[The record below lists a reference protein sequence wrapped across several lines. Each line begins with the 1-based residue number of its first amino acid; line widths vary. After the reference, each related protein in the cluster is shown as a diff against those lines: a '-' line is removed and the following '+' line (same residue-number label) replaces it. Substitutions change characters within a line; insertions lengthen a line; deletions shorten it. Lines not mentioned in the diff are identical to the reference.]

1 MDKKLYDLMNW
12 PDIEGI
18 IYSDGC
24 NPKNL
29 LGAHS
34 VKGGILIQSFYPAAV
49 GATVKAADGKTYEM
63 VMADEEGY
71 FAVLVPVKSKFAY
84 TVEFRFEDGNTF
96 ETDDAYNYP
105 SMIKKSD
112 LKSFNEGNNN
122 HVYKFLGAHEMDYKG
137 VKGVDFA
144 IWAPDALRVSVVGE
158 FNNWDGRIHQLET
171 IDSTGVFE
179 LFVPGVTASSLYKF
193 EIRLKGGKVVLI
205 TDPISRMSEN
215 KSEPASL
222 VCDNNFKWSDEAW
235 LNNRKSHNKYKES
248 PMAVYTYTLPDSDM
262 TYKEI
267 TQAIES
273 AFSENRF
280 THVILKNVFNSY
292 TELSLDY
299 DRTGY
304 FNVNSRYGSLDDF
317 KAMINALHKKNIG
330 VLLQWNFD
338 DINVARNEIAN
349 IMYSSASYIVEELH
363 GDGIVADRIGNA
375 LYLDFERDIW
385 TPNIFGGRE
394 NLEAVNFVRGLN
406 EIFNKQYKD
415 VITVADDR
423 AGWPDVTGSVKE
435 EGALGFDYSIDHIF
449 GDNLMYFLGC
459 DPLFRKGRYNKLSL
473 SMVTFYNQDSILS
486 LDTDGINALET
497 KIPGRVHEDKMANL
511 RAAFAYAFTH
521 PGKKTVYSGNGEE
534 TWNTFAKALVDFYNI
549 HPELSE
555 LDYES
560 DGFEW
565 INNISGNECVLSF
578 VRKSKEGKIL
588 VVIANFTPV
597 VRDKYKIGVP
607 FEGKYKEIF
616 NTDDEKFGGNGNLNK
631 RAVSSKKDE
640 CDGRTDSIRLTLP
653 PLGVVVLDYTKT
665 EPKKTESKAA
675 VKTITKTAA
684 KKGNTK

>member
-63 VMADEEGY
+63 EMADEEGY
-71 FAVLVPVKSKFAY
+71 FAVLIPVKSKFAY

-112 LKSFNEGNNN
+112 LKSFIEGNNN
-122 HVYKFLGAHEMDYKG
+122 HVYRFLGAHEMDYKG
-137 VKGVDFA
+137 IKGVDFA
-144 IWAPDALRVSVVGE
+144 IWAPEALRVSVVGE
-158 FNNWDGRIHQLET
+158 FNNWDGRIHQLEA

-179 LFVPGVTASSLYKF
+179 LFVPGVKASSLYKF

-205 TDPISRMSEN
+205 TDPFSKMAES
-215 KSEPASL
+215 KSEPASF
-222 VCDNNFKWSDEAW
+222 VCDDNFKWSDEEW
-235 LNNRKSHNKYKES
+235 LSNRKSRNKYKEA
-248 PMAVYTYTLPDSDM
+248 PMSVYTYSLPDEDV

-267 TQAIES
+267 TQAIENT
-273 AFSENRF
+273 FSESRF
-280 THVILKNVFNSY
+280 THVVLKNVINTY
-292 TELSLDY
+292 TGLSLDY

-304 FNVNSRYGSLDDF
+304 FSINNRYGNLDDF
-317 KAMINALHKKNIG
+317 KTLINSLHKRNIG
-330 VLLQWNFD
+330 VLIQWNFD
-338 DINVARNEIAN
+338 DINVGRNEVAN
-349 IMYSSASYIVEELH
+349 IMYSSASYIIEELH
-363 GDGIVADRIGNA
+363 ADGIVADRLGNA
-375 LYLDFERDIW
+375 VYLDFERDKW
-385 TPNIFGGRE
+385 TSNMFGGRE
-394 NLEAVNFVRGLN
+394 NLEAVDFVRGLN
-406 EIFNKQYKD
+406 EIFGKQYKD

-423 AGWPDVTGSVKE
+423 AGWPDVTGSIKE
-435 EGALGFDYSIDHIF
+435 EGALGFDYSINHIF
-449 GDNLMYFLGC
+449 GDNLIYFLGC

-473 SMVTFYNQDSILS
+473 SMVTFYNQDSILAFDADS
-486 LDTDGINALET
+486 INMLEA
-497 KIPGRVHEDKMANL
+497 KIPGRIHGDKMANL
-511 RAAFAYAFTH
+511 RAAFAYSFAH
-521 PGKKTVYSGNGEE
+521 PGKKTIYSGNGEE
-534 TWNTFAKALVDFYNI
+534 TWNTFVKALTDFYNK
-549 HPELSE
+549 HSELSE
-555 LDYES
+555 MDYEI

-578 VRKSKEGKIL
+578 VRKSKDGRIL

-597 VRDKYKIGVP
+597 IREKYKIGVP
-607 FEGKYKEIF
+607 FEGRYKEIF
-616 NTDDEKFGGNGNLNK
+616 NTDDEKFGGSGILNK

-640 CDGRTDSIRLTLP
+640 CDGRADSIRLTLP
-653 PLGVVVLDYTKT
+653 PLGVIALDYTKT
-665 EPKKTESKAA
+665 
-675 VKTITKTAA
+675 VA

>member
-63 VMADEEGY
+63 EMADEEGY
-71 FAVLVPVKSKFAY
+71 FAVLIPVKSKFAY

-112 LKSFNEGNNN
+112 LKSFIEGNNN
-122 HVYKFLGAHEMDYKG
+122 HVYRFLGAHEMDYKG
-137 VKGVDFA
+137 IKGVDFA
-144 IWAPDALRVSVVGE
+144 IWAPEALRVSVVGE
-158 FNNWDGRIHQLET
+158 FNNWDGRIHQLEA

-179 LFVPGVTASSLYKF
+179 LFVPGVKASSLYKF

-205 TDPISRMSEN
+205 TDPFSKMAES
-215 KSEPASL
+215 KSEPASF
-222 VCDNNFKWSDEAW
+222 VCDDNFKWSDEEW
-235 LNNRKSHNKYKES
+235 LSNRKSRNKYKEA
-248 PMAVYTYTLPDSDM
+248 PMSVYTYSLPDEDV

-267 TQAIES
+267 TQAIENT
-273 AFSENRF
+273 FSESRF
-280 THVILKNVFNSY
+280 THVVLKNVINTY
-292 TELSLDY
+292 TGLSLDY

-304 FNVNSRYGSLDDF
+304 FSINNRYGNLDDF
-317 KAMINALHKKNIG
+317 KTLINSLHKRNIG
-330 VLLQWNFD
+330 VLIQWNFD
-338 DINVARNEIAN
+338 DINVGRNEVAN
-349 IMYSSASYIVEELH
+349 IMYSSASYIIEELH
-363 GDGIVADRIGNA
+363 ADGIVADRLGNA
-375 LYLDFERDIW
+375 VYLDFERDKW
-385 TPNIFGGRE
+385 TSNMFGGRE
-394 NLEAVNFVRGLN
+394 NLEAVDFARGLN
-406 EIFNKQYKD
+406 EIFGKQYKD

-423 AGWPDVTGSVKE
+423 AGWPDVTGSIKE
-435 EGALGFDYSIDHIF
+435 EGALGFDYSINHIF
-449 GDNLMYFLGC
+449 GDNLIYFLGC

-473 SMVTFYNQDSILS
+473 SMVTFYNQDSILAFDADS
-486 LDTDGINALET
+486 INMLEA
-497 KIPGRVHEDKMANL
+497 KIPGRIHGDKMANL
-511 RAAFAYAFTH
+511 RAAFAYSFAH
-521 PGKKTVYSGNGEE
+521 PGKKTIYSGNGEE
-534 TWNTFAKALVDFYNI
+534 TWNTFVKALTDFYNK
-549 HPELSE
+549 HSELSE
-555 LDYES
+555 MDYEI

-578 VRKSKEGKIL
+578 VRKSKDGRIL

-597 VRDKYKIGVP
+597 IREKYKIGVP
-607 FEGKYKEIF
+607 FEGRYKEIF
-616 NTDDEKFGGNGNLNK
+616 NTDDEKFGGSGILNK

-640 CDGRTDSIRLTLP
+640 CDGRADSIRLTLP
-653 PLGVVVLDYTKT
+653 PLGVIALDYTKT
-665 EPKKTESKAA
+665 
-675 VKTITKTAA
+675 VA

>member
-63 VMADEEGY
+63 EMADEEGY
-71 FAVLVPVKSKFAY
+71 FAVLIPVKSKFAY

-112 LKSFNEGNNN
+112 LKSFIEGNNN
-122 HVYKFLGAHEMDYKG
+122 HVYRFLGAHEMDYKG
-137 VKGVDFA
+137 IKGVDFA
-144 IWAPDALRVSVVGE
+144 IWAPEALRVSVVGE
-158 FNNWDGRIHQLET
+158 FNNWDGRIHQLEA

-179 LFVPGVTASSLYKF
+179 LFVPGVKASSLYKF

-205 TDPISRMSEN
+205 TDPFSKMAES
-215 KSEPASL
+215 KSEPASF
-222 VCDNNFKWSDEAW
+222 VCDDNFKWSDEEW
-235 LNNRKSHNKYKES
+235 LSNRKSRNKYKEA
-248 PMAVYTYTLPDSDM
+248 PMSVYTYSLPDEDV

-267 TQAIES
+267 TQAIENT
-273 AFSENRF
+273 FSESRF
-280 THVILKNVFNSY
+280 THVVLKNVINTY
-292 TELSLDY
+292 TGLSLDY

-304 FNVNSRYGSLDDF
+304 FSINNRYGNLDDF
-317 KAMINALHKKNIG
+317 KTLINSLHKRNIG
-330 VLLQWNFD
+330 VLIQWNFD
-338 DINVARNEIAN
+338 DINVGRNEVAN
-349 IMYSSASYIVEELH
+349 IMYSSASYIIEELH
-363 GDGIVADRIGNA
+363 ADGIVADRLGNA
-375 LYLDFERDIW
+375 VYLDFERDKW
-385 TPNIFGGRE
+385 TSNMFGGRE
-394 NLEAVNFVRGLN
+394 NLEAVDFVRGLN
-406 EIFNKQYKD
+406 EIFGKQYKD

-423 AGWPDVTGSVKE
+423 AGWPDVTGSIKE
-435 EGALGFDYSIDHIF
+435 EGALGFDYSINHIF
-449 GDNLMYFLGC
+449 GDNLIYFLGC

-473 SMVTFYNQDSILS
+473 SMVTFYNQDSILAFDADS
-486 LDTDGINALET
+486 INMLEA
-497 KIPGRVHEDKMANL
+497 KIPGRIHGDKMANL
-511 RAAFAYAFTH
+511 RAAFAYSFAH
-521 PGKKTVYSGNGEE
+521 PGKKTIYSGNGEE
-534 TWNTFAKALVDFYNI
+534 TWNTFVKALTDFYNK
-549 HPELSE
+549 HSELSE
-555 LDYES
+555 MDYES

-578 VRKSKEGKIL
+578 VRKSKDGRIL

-597 VRDKYKIGVP
+597 IREKYKIGVP
-607 FEGKYKEIF
+607 FEGRYKEIF
-616 NTDDEKFGGNGNLNK
+616 NTDDEKFGGSGILNK

-640 CDGRTDSIRLTLP
+640 CDGRADSIRLTLP
-653 PLGVVVLDYTKT
+653 PLGVIVLDYTNT
-665 EPKKTESKAA
+665 
-675 VKTITKTAA
+675 VA

>member
-29 LGAHS
+29 LGTHS

-63 VMADEEGY
+63 EMADEEGY
-71 FAVLVPVKSKFAY
+71 FAVLIPVKSKFAY

-112 LKSFNEGNNN
+112 LKSFIEGNNN
-122 HVYKFLGAHEMDYKG
+122 HVYRFLGAHEMDYKG
-137 VKGVDFA
+137 TKGVDFA
-144 IWAPDALRVSVVGE
+144 IWAPEALRVSVVGE
-158 FNNWDGRIHQLET
+158 FNNWDGRIHQLEA

-205 TDPISRMSEN
+205 TDPFSKMAES
-215 KSEPASL
+215 KSEPASF
-222 VCDNNFKWSDEAW
+222 VCDDNFKWSDEEW
-235 LNNRKSHNKYKES
+235 LSNRKSRNKYKEA
-248 PMAVYTYTLPDSDM
+248 PMSVYTYSLPDEDV

-267 TQAIES
+267 TQAIENT
-273 AFSENRF
+273 FSESRF
-280 THVILKNVFNSY
+280 THVVLKNVINTY
-292 TELSLDY
+292 TGLSLDY
-299 DRTGY
+299 DRTGH
-304 FNVNSRYGSLDDF
+304 FSINNRYGSLDDF
-317 KAMINALHKKNIG
+317 KTLINSLHKRNIG
-330 VLLQWNFD
+330 VLIQWNFD
-338 DINVARNEIAN
+338 DINVGRNEVAN
-349 IMYSSASYIVEELH
+349 IMYSSASYIIEELH
-363 GDGIVADRIGNA
+363 ADGIVADRLGNA
-375 LYLDFERDIW
+375 VYLDFERDKW
-385 TPNIFGGRE
+385 TSNMFGGRE
-394 NLEAVNFVRGLN
+394 NLEAVDFVRGLN
-406 EIFNKQYKD
+406 EIFGKQYKD

-423 AGWPDVTGSVKE
+423 AGWPDVTGSIKE
-435 EGALGFDYSIDHIF
+435 EGALGFDYSINHIF
-449 GDNLMYFLGC
+449 GDNLIYFLGC

-473 SMVTFYNQDSILS
+473 SMVTFYNQDSILAFDADS
-486 LDTDGINALET
+486 INMLEA
-497 KIPGRVHEDKMANL
+497 KIPGRIHGDKMANL
-511 RAAFAYAFTH
+511 RAAFAYSFAH

-534 TWNTFAKALVDFYNI
+534 TWNTFVKALTDFYNK
-549 HPELSE
+549 HSELSE
-555 LDYES
+555 MDYES

-578 VRKSKEGKIL
+578 VRKSKDGRIL

-597 VRDKYKIGVP
+597 IREKYKIGVP
-607 FEGKYKEIF
+607 FEGRYKEIF
-616 NTDDEKFGGNGNLNK
+616 NTDDEKFGGSGILNK

-640 CDGRTDSIRLTLP
+640 CDGRADSIRLTLP
-653 PLGVVVLDYTKT
+653 PLGVIVLDYTKT
-665 EPKKTESKAA
+665 
-675 VKTITKTAA
+675 VA